1 MTRPVHQTLIR
12 IYYEDTDAGGIV
24 YNANY
29 LKFMERARTEWLR
42 SLGLSSSDL
51 QKERGITFVVSKI
64 EIAYKRPAFL
74 DDILMA
80 EAVIEGSTE
89 RRLVIRQNI
98 TRDDKTIAEA
108 SAELAMIDMTSGKGT
123 KVPDD
128 LLTLLLS

>member
-1 MTRPVHQTLIR
+1 
-12 IYYEDTDAGGIV
+12 
-24 YNANY
+24 
-29 LKFMERARTEWLR
+29 MERARTEWLR